1 LTAEFGTPCYTR
13 IEVPATAEQKALL
26 ERLSPLAVKQSHL
39 AGQPILAKLTR
50 APGGEDPIGGLKVVA
65 ATGWFAAR
73 PSGARDN
80 YKIYAES
87 FWDEAHLDL
96 ILADAR
102 EIVKNALNSTEPR

>member
-1 LTAEFGTPCYTR
+1 FGTPCYTR
-13 IEVPATAEQKALL
+13 IEAPATAEQKVLL
-26 ERLSPLAVKQSHL
+26 ARLSPSVVRQSHL
-39 AGQPILAKLTR
+39 AGQPILAKLTC
-50 APGGEDPIGGLKVVA
+50 APGGEEPIGGMKVVA

-73 PSGARDN
+73 PSATGDS

-102 EIVKNALNSTEPR
+102 EIMKNALNSTERR